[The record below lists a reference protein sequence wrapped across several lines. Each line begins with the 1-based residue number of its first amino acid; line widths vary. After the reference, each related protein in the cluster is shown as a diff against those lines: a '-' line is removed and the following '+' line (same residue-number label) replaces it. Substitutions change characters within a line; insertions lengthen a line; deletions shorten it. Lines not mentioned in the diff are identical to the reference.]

1 MPSTAS
7 TGQQTLAPSRQHIA
21 TEDDPNAMHIDIS
34 LEEEESSADKL
45 QPTPKQNNKK
55 RTLEQRS
62 PQKQP
67 RTRLAEDV
75 AVSPQKSRWEYLIT

>member
-1 MPSTAS
+1 MPSAAP
-7 TGQQTLAPSRQHIA
+7 TGQQTLAPSRQHTA

-34 LEEEESSADKL
+34 SEEEESSADKL

-62 PQKQP
+62 P
-67 RTRLAEDV
+67 
-75 AVSPQKSRWEYLIT
+75 